1 MRAVPPRGIAWAL
14 PQVDG
19 ELAFSRPEVRN
30 VQPAERVSTGIQGL
44 DGMLGGG
51 VFRGSVT
58 LIKGAPGTG
67 KTGFGLCFIAEGAS
81 KAGEPG
87 LVITFEQ
94 FPVKMARDARSIGID
109 LPGLEK
115 RGLVKV
121 VFTSPEIFYREAQKA
136 GGILDALVHETGARR
151 ILVDSISHL
160 ERVTRDPIALRE
172 ISYAFINSLLRHE
185 LTAFVTQ
192 EDVEITGEVS
202 AAQHGISYLVDTVI
216 LLRYVELDSSIRR
229 ALLVLKQRASD
240 HDKSIREYVISS
252 EGIRVGEP
260 FADREGILSGT
271 PIRRELEAFME
282 VFGKKSRSGD

>member
-1 MRAVPPRGIAWAL
+1 MP
-14 PQVDG
+14 
-19 ELAFSRPEVRN
+19 
-30 VQPAERVSTGIQGL
+30 PAERLSTGISGL
-44 DGMLGGG
+44 DRMLGGG
-51 VFRGSVT
+51 VLRGSVT

-67 KTGFGLCFIAEGAS
+67 KTGFGLCFIAEGAR
-81 KAGEPG
+81 AGEEPG
-87 LVITFEQ
+87 LVVTFEQ
-94 FPVKMARDARSIGID
+94 FPSKMFRDARSIGID
-109 LPGLEK
+109 LADLES

-121 VFTSPEIFYREAQKA
+121 VFTSPEVFYREAQRA

-160 ERVTRDPIALRE
+160 ERVTRDPVALRE

-229 ALLVLKQRASD
+229 ALLVLKQRASE
-240 HDKSIREYVISS
+240 HDRSIREYMITG

-271 PIRRELEAFME
+271 PSKKELEAFME
-282 VFGKKSRSGD
+282 VFGKRPRSGE